1 MRSKKAPADQD
12 RPSFI
17 EAARRAQIVECAI
30 AVIAELGF
38 AQASLARIA
47 ERANVSTGVISY
59 HFAGKDE
66 LIRAIGTH
74 VYETGGRFIQPRV
87 DRQNGAR
94 AALLSYIAA
103 SVGFVAAYPDYARTM
118 MSIVLAGRS
127 QLYDQSIEE
136 PRWTGFRAIL
146 EWGQQEGA
154 FRLFDVPA
162 MVATIIGA
170 LNQVLLQLAA
180 RPGLDLEAY
189 GRELVEIFDRATR
202 ATDT

>member
-189 GRELVEIFDRATR
+189 GRELVETFDRATR